1 MGNMQTKYILK
12 LVFYFLLFQCSVF
25 ASNVVD
31 ISTLKSDNL
40 LKNSYIYKDQTNSE
54 TIETIKD
61 KSFTPINQTKSLSF
75 GYSPN
80 FTLWIK
86 FTLTN
91 NSDEVK
97 EKIIEYENGL
107 TTDLKFYNGSFMEEE
122 GLFHIKSSRKTIN
135 PNFMVKLKPN
145 ETKTYYLQIFTS
157 ITTLIVNLSIHDTIN
172 YYEEE
177 LKHQNILMI
186 FFSSMIILALYNI
199 FVYFFTRV
207 RSYLYYVF
215 YIFTI
220 CLHQFFYI
228 GFANI
233 YIQEMY
239 LMKIAIENAAIIV
252 ALPALS
258 LALFTS
264 SFINTKENFPKIH
277 KYLKIY
283 LILFPI
289 IILIIVLREEH
300 GWLRNI
306 FSVILLVSLFII
318 TIYSVVKKNRQGYFL
333 LFGWIIFFLSGMM
346 MFLSS
351 LGVYNFYDVIPYFI
365 EIFLVFE
372 AIIFSIALSDRIKE
386 LQKEKDNAQNSL
398 IKQQKTE
405 TKRLEKMVD
414 EKTIALKSTLVEKEI
429 LLKELNHRVKNNM
442 QTIISLIR
450 LQRDK
455 VKDKKIEEMLIT
467 IQNRIN
473 AMNQLHQLL
482 YMQNQD
488 LVSISPTE
496 YFESIVS
503 EIQQSTY
510 SEDIIVRYNIQAK
523 VSTEQA
529 LYCGL
534 MVNELITNCIKHAFL
549 INKGEILIS
558 YFNQNDKNILI
569 VKDNGIGIS
578 ENANDSLGMSLIKS
592 LVEMNLNG
600 VLKIENNN
608 GTLVQIEWEE

>member
-1 MGNMQTKYILK
+1 MQTKYIFK
-12 LVFYFLLFQCSVF
+12 IVFYFLFFQSMSF
-25 ASNVVD
+25 ANNIVD
-31 ISTLKSDNL
+31 IANIKSDNL
-40 LKNSYIYKDQTNSE
+40 LKNSYIYNDQTNSE

-61 KSFTPINQTKSLSF
+61 KEFIPINQTKSLSF

-122 GLFHIKSSRKTIN
+122 GLFHIKSNRKTIN
-135 PNFMVKLKPN
+135 PNFIVKLKPN
-145 ETKTYYLQIFTS
+145 ETKTYYLQVFTS

-333 LFGWIIFFLSGMM
+333 LFGWIVFFLSGMM

-414 EKTIALKSTLVEKEI
+414 DKTIALQSTLVEKEI

-450 LQRDK
+450 LQRDG
-455 VKDKKIEEMLIT
+455 VKDKKVEEMLII

-482 YMQNQD
+482 YIQNQD
-488 LVSISPTE
+488 LSSISPTE

-510 SEDIIVRYNIQAK
+510 SEDILVHYNIQAK

-529 LYCGL
+529 VYCGL
-534 MVNELITNCIKHAFL
+534 IVNELVTNCIKHAFL
-549 INKGEILIS
+549 INKGEIEIG
-558 YFNQNDKNILI
+558 YFNKNNKNILI
-569 VKDNGIGIS
+569 VRDNGIGIS
-578 ENANDSLGMSLIKS
+578 DNANDSLGMSLIKS
-592 LVEMNLNG
+592 LVEINLNG
-600 VLKIENNN
+600 VLRIENNN